1 MVRPI
6 SRRKEFVV
14 QLSVL
19 LPFEGRIGRPEW
31 WGCVLAALALCVPFV
46 VGVSSVRTGYDIL
59 HLVAPSIKTGSNL
72 VLLAIAQWILFV
84 GAAKRLRDRG
94 KSVEWLTMLFVPFLG
109 AAWLFFELGFL
120 PSASESAG
128 TGALPSISS

>member
-1 MVRPI
+1 M
-6 SRRKEFVV
+6 

-19 LPFEGRIGRPEW
+19 LPFDGRIGRPGW
-31 WGCVLAALALCVPFV
+31 WGCILAALALCAPFV
-46 VGVSSVRTGYDIL
+46 IGVSSVRTGYDIL
-59 HLVAPSIKTGSNL
+59 YLVAPSIKTGSNL
-72 VLLAIAQWILFV
+72 VLLVIAQWILFV

-120 PSASESAG
+120 PSVSETTAAGAS
-128 TGALPSISS
+128 PSISS